1 MLNLFS
7 VVLSL
12 SVSGALVGLL
22 VLLFRPLCG
31 RIFSKRWTY
40 YLWLLV
46 IVRLL
51 VPFHADLNLM
61 EYFAG
66 SLAEVGSALADAVGQ
81 DNAGGVT
88 DADAVKTEAAA
99 RQDNA
104 NAVANTDAVKM
115 EGISGQDNVNAVT
128 NTDTVRNEESVVQN
142 STSGVEIISASGV
155 NSGAG
160 VGIWE
165 RCLQVAA
172 VIWILGVF
180 FTALRKLWLYRYF
193 VRNVCAGSVETVR
206 QKQLSN
212 GELRTAC
219 VPVTDERILRQYAE
233 IQRKL
238 RIGKRVPLYESV
250 GTDIP
255 MLIGFWQPRIYLP
268 QALLAEMTGRENDI
282 CLILHHELVHYK
294 RKDIWY
300 KWLFQAALCVHWF
313 NPLVYVF
320 SHKLNVDCELAC
332 DETVLKLLSEE
343 GRRAYGNVLLD
354 VAQKDWSEGAFSGKG
369 LRKHGNV
376 PAMTLLEEKS
386 TLKERLRGIA
396 RYHKTGLAVGLCS
409 AVVLVMFLA
418 VAVVCGA
425 AGIRG
430 GSGRSLLL
438 QNNGSGLV
446 ERFWEKSLW
455 SEMWKNSF
463 DLAQPI
469 VVSENGTAYQMYDD
483 DALIAGDSEHDC
495 WRAWTYIGGDK
506 KLDVKKFMLN
516 GSDALWILYANKET
530 TLEMASVFH
539 LYDGRF
545 KLVWVK
551 PDQTVQTLNESG
563 EENTVK
569 LTLPQGRNVIK
580 MVGQKAKLTDLGV
593 AYGKIKTGDFDSIY
607 NNEASEYGHLVLEG
621 KQPFD
626 LLKMKEAYP
635 HLKEKEVSELSRMV
649 WEDGT
654 ELSKKDWQELF
665 IYSDD
670 KLTAQYLLEDLQAGK
685 VGKFDSGILVEI
697 APYMQGEDVSECF
710 RYLLARDAVADSDWE
725 MLFVYADANR
735 SAEYLAEALRKG
747 KASGFSDK
755 ALEQICYRVSAKELT
770 DIVTAMD
777 ELSFESLERVL
788 AYVQDMDEA
797 VICVC
802 HYIDL
807 GNVLTNEQL
816 REIEAYLDEEDF
828 YRVVAYNKEKYL

>member
-1 MLNLFS
+1 
-7 VVLSL
+7 
-12 SVSGALVGLL
+12 
-22 VLLFRPLCG
+22 
-31 RIFSKRWTY
+31 
-40 YLWLLV
+40 
-46 IVRLL
+46 
-51 VPFHADLNLM
+51 
-61 EYFAG
+61 
-66 SLAEVGSALADAVGQ
+66 
-81 DNAGGVT
+81 
-88 DADAVKTEAAA
+88 
-99 RQDNA
+99 
-104 NAVANTDAVKM
+104 
-115 EGISGQDNVNAVT
+115 
-128 NTDTVRNEESVVQN
+128 
-142 STSGVEIISASGV
+142 
-155 NSGAG
+155 
-160 VGIWE
+160 
-165 RCLQVAA
+165 
-172 VIWILGVF
+172 
-180 FTALRKLWLYRYF
+180 
-193 VRNVCAGSVETVR
+193 
-206 QKQLSN
+206 
-212 GELRTAC
+212 
-219 VPVTDERILRQYAE
+219 
-233 IQRKL
+233 
-238 RIGKRVPLYESV
+238 
-250 GTDIP
+250 
-255 MLIGFWQPRIYLP
+255 
-268 QALLAEMTGRENDI
+268 
-282 CLILHHELVHYK
+282 
-294 RKDIWY
+294 
-300 KWLFQAALCVHWF
+300 
-313 NPLVYVF
+313 
-320 SHKLNVDCELAC
+320 
-332 DETVLKLLSEE
+332 
-343 GRRAYGNVLLD
+343 
-354 VAQKDWSEGAFSGKG
+354 
-369 LRKHGNV
+369 
-376 PAMTLLEEKS
+376 
-386 TLKERLRGIA
+386 
-396 RYHKTGLAVGLCS
+396 
-409 AVVLVMFLA
+409 
-418 VAVVCGA
+418 
-425 AGIRG
+425 
-430 GSGRSLLL
+430 
-438 QNNGSGLV
+438 
-446 ERFWEKSLW
+446 
-455 SEMWKNSF
+455 
-463 DLAQPI
+463 
-469 VVSENGTAYQMYDD
+469 
-483 DALIAGDSEHDC
+483 
-495 WRAWTYIGGDK
+495 
-506 KLDVKKFMLN
+506 
-516 GSDALWILYANKET
+516 
-530 TLEMASVFH
+530 MASVFH